1 MRFSVREQ
9 NKKKMFFHL
18 PAAAQKVTG
27 LHLTTIKTILERG
40 GNPNY
45 HRKSDNKLFEILEE
59 PPIKILTIEGKD
71 FFSLEEIEKEFA
83 LSPTKFMNQVKNKK
97 FAKEIDWISD
107 ELFPEKLQQE
117 KEPDL
122 QAEMKKLQ
130 EENERLSA
138 RLEDLEAS
146 LKKLSARVE
155 KCETQETSLETSLE
169 KASSPEKAFSP
180 AQEFFKPS
188 NTLDLYSLAPE
199 IIAEFIASGFVSDI
213 RPEGPKIRQ
222 FVLIDNRKEYL
233 PDLVKPILQDHVLPL
248 LENETEEE
256 KKKRLEFYIEAKGK
270 INGMTLGENGVF
282 IKNLRQLKPQVIA
295 DISKAVMKLI

>member
-9 NKKKMFFHL
+9 NEKKMFFHL

-27 LHLTTIKTILERG
+27 LHLTTIKTILDRG

-97 FAKEIDWISD
+97 FAKQIDWISD

-155 KCETQETSLETSLE
+155 KCETQETSLE

-188 NTLDLYSLAPE
+188 KTLDLYSLAPE

-256 KKKRLEFYIEAKGK
+256 KKKRLKFYIEAKGK
-270 INGMTLGENGVF
+270 INGMTTSELTIF
-282 IKNLRQLKPQVIA
+282 RRHLRELKPQVIA